1 MTKDELRCP
10 DARFGMLV
18 YGNAVTII
26 PYRNFVRS
34 VGNINVLDGKA
45 FGSRFE
51 ATLLTD
57 PMVKCVHQDFVKD
70 FEEARAE
77 TDGAPLHH
85 TLFLVDDPS
94 LLNGRIHGADVGIR
108 KFKDVLTVRML
119 LVLGGARLRPL
130 GNSGFR
136 SDGSRSLSTH
146 STRCVN
152 REARGDPCS
161 ILLDS
166 PKNLNVE

>member
-1 MTKDELRCP
+1 MTKDELGCP
-10 DARFGMLV
+10 YTGFGMLV

-26 PYRNFVRS
+26 THRNFVRS
-34 VGNINVLDGKA
+34 VGNINVFDGKA
-45 FGSRFE
+45 FGSRLE
-51 ATLLTD
+51 ATFLTD
-57 PMVKCVHQDFVKD
+57 PMVKCVHQDFIKD
-70 FEEARAE
+70 FKETRAE
-77 TDGAPLHH
+77 TDGTPLHH
-85 TLFLVDDPS
+85 TLLHVDDPS
-94 LLNGRIHGADVGIR
+94 LLNGGIHGADVGIR

-119 LVLGGARLRPL
+119 LVLSGARLRSL

-136 SDGSRSLSTH
+136 SGGSRSLCTH

-166 PKNLNVE
+166 PNKS